1 MKKITLTFFALLILA
16 SCSSSKKY
24 GDQEHDELERDY
36 IVKDSNSKYRPGW
49 IEDAQGWAN
58 ENNLDVKSNWF
69 YSNETEPKVGRK
81 IACNLAKA
89 NAKSDIAGEIATK
102 INAELVAEMSG
113 NASIDENNPEVKAL
127 REQISNELSSSINM
141 SIHGAKVRKTYWEK
155 RSYQKDLGAK
165 KDYNAYT
172 CAALI
177 QISRS
182 NLKKGLELVTKK
194 LEAVSEKKMSREDVR
209 RAVERAKQDLKI

>member
-1 MKKITLTFFALLILA
+1 MQKLTLVFLLSLA
-16 SCSSSKKY
+16 VVSCSSSKKY
-24 GDQEHDELERDY
+24 EDERHEDIERDY
-36 IVKDSNSKYRPGW
+36 VVKDSNSKYRPGW

-58 ENNLDVKSNWF
+58 ENNEDTKTNWY

-102 INAELVAEMSG
+102 INTELMAEING
-113 NASIDENNPEVKAL
+113 NSSIDENNPEVKAL
-127 REQISNELSSSINM
+127 MEKVQSEMSASVSM

-155 RSYQKDLGAK
+155 RFYQKDLGAK

-177 QISRS
+177 QIPRA
-182 NLKKGLELVTKK
+182 NLNRGIEQVEKK
-194 LEAVSEKKMSREDVR
+194 LETVTKEKMSREDVR
-209 RAVERAKQDLKI
+209 RAVARAKEDLKI